1 MRIVKEHDERKKEI
15 LDTAEKLFSQ
25 KGYAQC
31 SVNEILTEIGIAK
44 GTFYHYFKS
53 KEEVLDAIIER
64 GTAKIISRAEAAA
77 KSIYYTPEEKLMR
90 IFLSMRI
97 EQEMEPGLLDEIHK
111 PENALMHQKS
121 LCSIVS
127 KLTPILVT
135 VIEDGIKE
143 GIFQSEYPKE
153 YMQIFL
159 SSAVT
164 LFDNGI
170 FHIEP
175 DDHKTMFQALITVLC
190 KMLNIDPKKLWEMA
204 APFWEIKA

>member
-1 MRIVKEHDERKKEI
+1 MRITKEHDERKKEI

-25 KGYAQC
+25 KGYSQC

-53 KEEVLDAIIER
+53 KEDVLDSIIER
-64 GTAKIISRAEAAA
+64 GTVMIISRAEAAA
-77 KSIYYTPEEKLMR
+77 KNSHSTPEEKLME

-97 EQEMEPGLLDEIHK
+97 EKEMAPGLLEEMHR

-121 LCSIVS
+121 LCAIVS
-127 KLTPILVT
+127 NLTPILVT
-135 VIEDGIKE
+135 VIEQGIKV
-143 GIFQSEYPKE
+143 GAFQAEYPKE

-159 SSAVT
+159 SSAFT

-170 FHIEP
+170 FHTEP
-175 DDHKTMFQALITVLC
+175 EDQKIMFQALITVLC
-190 KMLNIDPKKLWEMA
+190 KMLNINPEKLWKKA
-204 APFWEIKA
+204 TFFWENK